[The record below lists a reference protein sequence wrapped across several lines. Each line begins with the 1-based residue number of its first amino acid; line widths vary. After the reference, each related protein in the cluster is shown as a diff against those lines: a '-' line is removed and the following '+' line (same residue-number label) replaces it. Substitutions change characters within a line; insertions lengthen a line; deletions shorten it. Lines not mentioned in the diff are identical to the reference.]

1 MELTDLLVSS
11 VIVMVLFLIIART
24 KIKTH
29 SNFNFLVD
37 NSSHVYLL
45 EFIFFLSTI
54 AKFDFGHST
63 LILEIFGH

>member
-45 EFIFFLSTI
+45 EFIFSFQL
-54 AKFDFGHST
+54 
-63 LILEIFGH
+63 